1 MNEGTH
7 SDPLVAV
14 DSGEAYFTL
23 FTMLVNASASL

>member
-1 MNEGTH
+1 MSEGTL

-14 DSGEAYFTL
+14 DSDETYFTL